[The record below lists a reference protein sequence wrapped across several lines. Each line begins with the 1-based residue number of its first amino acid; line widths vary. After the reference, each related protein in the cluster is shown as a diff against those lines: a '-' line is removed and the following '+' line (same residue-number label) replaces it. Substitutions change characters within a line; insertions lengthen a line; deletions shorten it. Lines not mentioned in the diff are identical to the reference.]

1 MGTTMFL
8 TFTPT
13 EWEIIED
20 RLIGV
25 PDCIADALEIDIS
38 VVEAI
43 RVHSKNHKQ
52 VTLLVPQG
60 SEAALAEAL
69 EGSTYL
75 ATSDDAAR
83 CGQLSADR
91 FRKLRKAAQSAAQ
104 KLRDAGIDCGDV
116 PAY

>member
-1 MGTTMFL
+1 METTMFF

-43 RVHSKNHKQ
+43 KVYSKNHKQ

-60 SEAALAEAL
+60 SETALADAL

-75 ATSDDAAR
+75 ASSDDAVR

-91 FRKLRKAAQSAAQ
+91 FRKLRKAARSAAQ